1 MNKLPI
7 EIENK
12 IWEFHYS
19 HLHYTNVIM
28 ELNKRITICNK
39 IITNEIKGWS
49 EEICLLQFY
58 SNELSKV
65 YEKDDV
71 KRRIFQISFYIFGM
85 STFFPFE
92 SLIR

>member
-1 MNKLPI
+1 MKLPI

-39 IITNEIKGWS
+39 IITNEINSWS
-49 EEICLLQFY
+49 EEICLLQYY

-71 KRRIFQISFYIFGM
+71 KRRIFLISFYIFGM

>member
-1 MNKLPI
+1 MKLPI

-39 IITNEIKGWS
+39 IITNEINSWS

-71 KRRIFQISFYIFGM
+71 KRRIFLISFYIFGM
-85 STFFPFE
+85 STFFH
-92 SLIR
+92 LNL